1 MERACTDAHNR
12 VRTLAIAPDQTRRE
26 GRHEAQKQWHQ
37 HAASTRTCTSMH
49 SQLHGA
55 VQWVGIDTAQWLAAF
70 SAHLC
75 AIAAQSAIFPPR
87 SSMRASS
94 RPKNVVIAR
103 EDRVYDGVPTVEVA
117 QVVEVVGIRDG
128 VVTPSRPS

>member
-1 MERACTDAHNR
+1 
-12 VRTLAIAPDQTRRE
+12 
-26 GRHEAQKQWHQ
+26 
-37 HAASTRTCTSMH
+37 MH

-55 VQWVGIDTAQWLAAF
+55 VQWVGTDTAQWIAAF
-70 SAHLC
+70 SAHLR
-75 AIAAQSAIFPPR
+75 AIAAQSSHHGAPC
-87 SSMRASS
+87 ASS
-94 RPKNVVIAR
+94 RPKSLVTFR

>member
-1 MERACTDAHNR
+1 
-12 VRTLAIAPDQTRRE
+12 
-26 GRHEAQKQWHQ
+26 
-37 HAASTRTCTSMH
+37 MH

-55 VQWVGIDTAQWLAAF
+55 VQWVGTDTAQWLAAF
-70 SAHLC
+70 SAHLR
-75 AIAAQSAIFPPR
+75 AIAAQSSHQGAPC
-87 SSMRASS
+87 ASS